1 MIWILHGINGLLRRQ
16 TALVALAAA
25 LVLVA
30 RPALPEE
37 PLRHGQGLLW
47 QIEGTEAAPSYLFG
61 TMHSTDPEIA
71 TPPAQ
76 VAERLYQARSLTVEL
91 IMNTETLMIVARAMM
106 LTDGRTLDGILGPEL
121 FEQVTE
127 VGAGYGLRPQ
137 QLKLFKPWALM
148 AMFSLP
154 QAEMARAAQG
164 GKPLDEVLQIEAAER
179 GTVIHALESAE
190 EQIAVLQSPSE
201 SDQIALL
208 REVVVGYDE
217 LDALFAR
224 MRGAYLDRDL
234 AALYGLMQE
243 QVAASDPHLMESFIE
258 NLVDRRNRLM
268 VERMATRLAEGNA
281 FIAVGA
287 LHLPGDQGILHLLE
301 QQGYTVRPLY

>member
-1 MIWILHGINGLLRRQ
+1 MWSLNGISGLMRRQ

-25 LVLVA
+25 LVVVA

-47 QIEGTEAAPSYLFG
+47 QIEGTAAAPSYLFG
-61 TMHSTDPEIA
+61 TMHSADPEIA
-71 TPPAQ
+71 TPPAP
-76 VAERLYQARSLTVEL
+76 VAERLHQARSLTVEVV
-91 IMNTETLMIVARAMM
+91 MNMETVMSVARAMVF
-106 LTDGRTLDGILGPEL
+106 TDGRTLDGVVGPEL
-121 FEQVTE
+121 FAQVTE
-127 VGAGYGLRPQ
+127 VGAGYGLQPQ

-154 QAEMARAAQG
+154 PAEMARAAQG
-164 GKPLDEVLQIEAAER
+164 GKALDEVLQIEAKAR
-179 GTVIHALESAE
+179 GTAIHALESVD
-190 EQIAVLQSPSE
+190 EQIAVLQSPPE

-208 REVVVGYDE
+208 REVVVGYSE
-217 LDALFAR
+217 VEALFAR
-224 MRGAYLDRDL
+224 MRSAYLDRDL
-234 AALYGLMQE
+234 AALYGLTQE
-243 QVAASDPHLMESFIE
+243 QVAASDPQLMDSFID
-258 NLVDRRNRLM
+258 NLIDRRNRLM

-301 QQGYTVRPLY
+301 QQGYQVRPLY

>member
-1 MIWILHGINGLLRRQ
+1 MWILHGINGLLRRK

-30 RPALPEE
+30 RPALSEE

-76 VAERLYQARSLTVEL
+76 VAERLDQAHSLTVEV
-91 IMNTETLMIVARAMM
+91 IMNMETAMIVARAMV
-106 LTDGRTLDGILGPEL
+106 LTDGRTLDGILDPGL

-137 QLKLFKPWALM
+137 QLKMFKPWALM

-154 QAEMARAAQG
+154 PAEMARAAQG
-164 GKPLDEVLQIEAAER
+164 GKALDEVLQIEAKAR
-179 GTVIHALESAE
+179 GTAVHGLESVD

-201 SDQIALL
+201 SDQVALL
-208 REVVVGYDE
+208 REVVVGYSE
-217 LDALFAR
+217 LEPLFAR

-234 AALYGLMQE
+234 ATLYRLTQE
-243 QVAASDPHLMESFIE
+243 QVAASDTQLMDSFLY
-258 NLVDRRNRLM
+258 NLIDRRNRLM

-301 QQGYTVRPLY
+301 QQGYKVRPLY